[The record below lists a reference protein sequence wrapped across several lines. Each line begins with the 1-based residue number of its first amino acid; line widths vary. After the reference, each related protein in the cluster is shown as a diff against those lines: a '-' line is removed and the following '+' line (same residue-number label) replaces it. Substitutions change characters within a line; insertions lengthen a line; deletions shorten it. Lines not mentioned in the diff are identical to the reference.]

1 MFCRL
6 LPKITLA
13 SMLFGVLVPP
23 TSADFSQF
31 RGIGG
36 SGVIRNQN
44 IPMEWSAEKN
54 LAWKVVVPGAG
65 WSQPV
70 IWKQLLFV
78 TTAVSDKEM
87 RPKDFAGGVRMPQS
101 MGMGGLSAAPKVQ
114 IQWQVHCYNTTD
126 GQLIWKQTVVEG
138 RPEHPIH
145 PSNTYATESPVVD
158 EKGVY
163 VFFGATGTMA
173 GLSHDGSPLWKKE
186 LGAFPTNNGFGT
198 GSSLAIHDG
207 RVFAQHFT
215 EKSASLTCVNA
226 QSGDVVWSDNRDKF
240 GSSWSSPIVWKN
252 GVRTE
257 LISSGGERL
266 TSYDPANGSKLWTI
280 DKVKAP
286 TACSIASDSDRI
298 YFGGSDPMSKG
309 PLFAM
314 HSGASGD
321 LTPEKKNQSFRNC
334 DWLENKAGPGMA
346 SPVSSGKFVVVMD
359 NNILR
364 AYEADTG
371 KKVQERRLGM
381 LKMVAA
387 SPLIVDD
394 KVLILDEEG
403 NSVLLE
409 ASSEF
414 PIVGQGKIEDTF
426 WATPAIANDSIYLRG
441 IDGLYCIRKR

>member
-1 MFCRL
+1 MSRKFFQ
-6 LPKITLA
+6 KITLV
-13 SMLFGVLVPP
+13 SMFAGITIP
-23 TSADFSQF
+23 SADADFSQF
-31 RGIGG
+31 RGVGG
-36 SGVIRNQN
+36 SGVVRNQD
-44 IPMEWSAEKN
+44 IPTEWSAEKN
-54 LAWKVVVPGAG
+54 LAWKVAVPGAG

-78 TTAVSDKEM
+78 TTAVADKEM

-101 MGMGGLSAAPKVQ
+101 MGLGGLSAAPKVE

-240 GSSWSSPIVWKN
+240 GKLVEFSDRVEKWSSH
-252 GVRTE
+252 GT
-257 LISSGGERL
+257 
-266 TSYDPANGSKLWTI
+266 DF
-280 DKVKAP
+280 
-286 TACSIASDSDRI
+286 
-298 YFGGSDPMSKG
+298 FGGRTTHK
-309 PLFAM
+309 
-314 HSGASGD
+314 
-321 LTPEKKNQSFRNC
+321 
-334 DWLENKAGPGMA
+334 
-346 SPVSSGKFVVVMD
+346 
-359 NNILR
+359 LR
-364 AYEADTG
+364 
-371 KKVQERRLGM
+371 
-381 LKMVAA
+381 
-387 SPLIVDD
+387 
-394 KVLILDEEG
+394 
-403 NSVLLE
+403 
-409 ASSEF
+409 SSERKQTMDDRQSQSTDSLF
-414 PIVGQGKIEDTF
+414 DRQRFRSNLLWWFGSDVQRPVIRDALWCLRRPDT
-426 WATPAIANDSIYLRG
+426 
-441 IDGLYCIRKR
+441 